1 MGTSAKGITY
11 LLWLVLG
18 VAILLLTGL
27 SQSVWADGDD
37 AVENDAQLWLPV
49 TLNVP
54 VSSKLTASLEGQPR
68 IGNDMTAR
76 SQWVLTPG
84 LRYKVHRDLSLGMG
98 YMWLVS
104 WNLAN
109 SGITPPPRNSTWEH
123 RIWQEV
129 LFQHDLGDQ
138 QQWTLISRSRLEE
151 RFIEHVHDPAY
162 RWRQLL
168 RVNRS
173 LGQKKRWYV
182 FMGDEAFI
190 NFNSIGREPHR
201 KIQAGYA
208 QNRFLAG
215 VGHYLNSSKSVR
227 AEVGYLQQAL
237 INPGN
242 KPDRLNH
249 AVLVTLTI
257 NPQQKHPH
265 IHDQNTP

>member
-1 MGTSAKGITY
+1 MGTSAKGIIY

-18 VAILLLTGL
+18 GAILVLTLL

-54 VSSKLTASLEGQPR
+54 VSSKLTASLEAQPR
-68 IGNDMTAR
+68 VGNNITAR

-84 LRYKVHRDLSLGMG
+84 LRYKIRPNVSLGTG

-109 SGITPPPRNSTWEH
+109 SRLTPPERNSTWEH

-129 LFQHDLGDQ
+129 LLQHDLGEH
-138 QQWTLISRSRLEE
+138 QQWTLINRSRLEE

-173 LGQKKRWYV
+173 LGKNKQWYV
-182 FMGDEAFI
+182 FVGDEAFI
-190 NFNSIGREPHR
+190 NLNSVRHGP
-201 KIQAGYA
+201 QASYG
-208 QNRFLAG
+208 QNRFLTG
-215 VGHYLNSSKSVR
+215 VGHYLNNSKSVR
-227 AEVGYLQQAL
+227 AEVGYLQQWL
-237 INPGN
+237 ISPGN

-257 NPQQKHPH
+257 NPQQKQPQ